1 VLRDPCDGLEHVM
14 RESATAGNEE
24 GAGRLDLIGVP
35 FDGMGRAPGQAGAPQ
50 ALRAAGLPTVL
61 GPDVVMEPDLV
72 LPGAVAQRAAGSG
85 LLNERALLQMIGE
98 LYHRV
103 HVSLSAG
110 RFPFIY
116 GADCSVLLA
125 AVPALRDVAG
135 QAGLVFVDGHED
147 ATPMDLSTSGEAANM
162 EIALLLG
169 LTGER
174 APEPLRGLLP
184 ALAPGAIAMLG
195 PRDDLFR
202 QAANVPTVADRV
214 WLRPA
219 GEVSADPVGHARA
232 AVGHVVAQAPRWWLH
247 IDLDVLARSEFA
259 ACGAPGEVMLAGGLT
274 WRQLTQVATSAMQDG
289 GCSGWSL
296 AIYNPDL
303 DPNRSAAR
311 HIVEFVA
318 QVAPFAGH

>member
-1 VLRDPCDGLEHVM
+1 M

-50 ALRAAGLPTVL
+50 ALRATGLPTVL

-85 LLNERALLQMIGE
+85 LLNEWALLQMIGE

-147 ATPMDLSTSGEAANM
+147 ATPMDLSPSGEAANM
-162 EIALLLG
+162 EIAMLLG

-174 APEPLRGLLP
+174 APEPPHGRLP

-214 WLRPA
+214 WLHPA

-232 AVGHVVAQAPRWWLH
+232 AVGHVAAQAPRWWLH

-259 ACGAPGEVMLAGGLT
+259 ACSAPGEVMLAGGLT
-274 WRQLTQVATSAMQDG
+274 WRQLTQVASSAMQG
-289 GCSGWSL
+289 GSCSGWSL

-303 DPNRSAAR
+303 DPNRSAAQ